1 MGKRDIALSVD
12 HVGMK
17 FNMSKEKVDNLKE
30 YFVKFV
36 KKELTYQEFWALK
49 DVNFKVKKGERVGI
63 VGLNGA
69 GKSTLLKVI
78 AGVLKP
84 TEGSVTTYGK
94 IVPLLELGA
103 GFDKQYTGAENIY
116 LYGSMLGYSK
126 SFIDSKYDEIVE
138 FSELGDFIDVPMK
151 NYSSGMRAR
160 VGFSIATV
168 VMPEILI
175 LDEVLSVGDAQFKKK
190 SEAKIQSMFDK
201 GVTVLFVSHSLEQ
214 VKRICDKAVMLEHG
228 NVIAYG
234 DVEQVA
240 TVYNAKLA
248 VNKRRNRRRK
258 KKLEKELEEQAKRSK
273 ER

>member
-160 VGFSIATV
+160 LGFSIATV
-168 VMPEILI
+168 VIPEILI

>member
-1 MGKRDIALSVD
+1 M
-12 HVGMK
+12 
-17 FNMSKEKVDNLKE
+17 
-30 YFVKFV
+30 
-36 KKELTYQEFWALK
+36 
-49 DVNFKVKKGERVGI
+49 
-63 VGLNGA
+63 
-69 GKSTLLKVI
+69 
-78 AGVLKP
+78 
-84 TEGSVTTYGK
+84 
-94 IVPLLELGA
+94 
-103 GFDKQYTGAENIY
+103 
-116 LYGSMLGYSK
+116 
-126 SFIDSKYDEIVE
+126 
-138 FSELGDFIDVPMK
+138 
-151 NYSSGMRAR
+151 
-160 VGFSIATV
+160 
-168 VMPEILI
+168 
-175 LDEVLSVGDAQFKKK
+175 GDAQFKKK